1 MSCRMHDISII
12 VVSWNARAYLVKC
25 LESLHY
31 GIRGLSAEII
41 VVDNSSTDGSPE
53 AVEKIFPGVRL
64 IKCEKNLGFAKANNV
79 GIRASTGKYVCL
91 VNSDVELLD
100 GCIKTLLA
108 CMDANPR
115 AAAAGPLV
123 LNPDLSIQPSCRSF
137 PSVKSSLLSAAG
149 LDRLNYLPTGGL
161 TEAEAVSGCF
171 LIARLSAINEV
182 GVLDERFFFYA
193 EDTDWCK
200 RFHDSGWKLLW
211 CTDAKAIHYGG
222 GSSSNAPVRYYIEL
236 YKANLKYWRK
246 HKGSVQRAV
255 YIAITGIHQ
264 IARMLKGIFMFLL
277 KPAGREAGAHSVRRS
292 AACIKWLISGK
303 NEL

>member
-1 MSCRMHDISII
+1 MHDISVI

-25 LESLHY
+25 LESLSCAT
-31 GIRGLSAEII
+31 RGLNAEII
-41 VVDNSSTDGSPE
+41 VVDNSSTDGSRE
-53 AVEKIFPGVRL
+53 TVEILFPSVRL
-64 IKCEKNLGFAKANNV
+64 IKCEENLGFAKANNI
-79 GIRASTGKYVCL
+79 GIRASTGRYVCL
-91 VNSDVELLD
+91 VNSDVELFD
-100 GCIKTLLA
+100 GCLQSLLA
-108 CMDANPR
+108 CMDAHPL

-137 PSVKSSLLSAAG
+137 PSVKSALLSAAG
-149 LDRLNYLPTGGL
+149 LDRLNYLSPGGL
-161 TEAEAVSGCF
+161 AEAEAISGCF
-171 LIARLSAINEV
+171 LMARQAAINEV

-200 RFHDSGWKLLW
+200 RFHDNGWKLLW

-236 YKANLKYWRK
+236 YKGNLKYWRK
-246 HKGSVQRAV
+246 HKGSAQRAA

-264 IARMLKGIFMFLL
+264 ITRMLKGILMALL
-277 KPAGREAGAHSVRRS
+277 KPAGKKAVAHSVRRS
-292 AACIKWLISGK
+292 AACIKWLISGR